1 MDADDGGGA
10 QIKPLPSM
18 VETGHAWENGR
29 NSQETQVPS
38 PSQMEAKPS
47 SGLRKT
53 KHRDAPF
60 PNQTPMN
67 DYGRKPPNSNA
78 KGPPIPDS
86 CSPPPITAPQDARKG
101 LPCI

>member
-1 MDADDGGGA
+1 M
-10 QIKPLPSM
+10 KPLPSM

-47 SGLRKT
+47 SGLRRT
-53 KHRDAPF
+53 KHRDA
-60 PNQTPMN
+60 QMN
-67 DYGRKPPNSNA
+67 DYCRKPPNSNA

-86 CSPPPITAPQDARKG
+86 CCPPPITAPQDARKG
-101 LPCI
+101 CPAFKMVP